1 MNKKI
6 LQLVIRYWDWVNT
19 FSIRFKLTCAF
30 TILIFLML
38 ITGFTGYRGMKS
50 SGRAQDAM
58 TNQYLPLL
66 ISISRIQYLQS
77 EIKASQSGLLVNDY
91 VVEEKEYLIDII
103 QKYMKDLD
111 AELRVFDSIPKEP
124 EDIELGKSLQSAVKA
139 WKSSSDT
146 FIRLVQDRISMTEKG
161 VKENDP
167 SATSLDVTIME
178 SYNTDVLYAFV
189 RCANGVQSILD
200 LENNH
205 IKTQDSISDNTL
217 KSSVIILI
225 IILVTGFLISILV
238 AFWMATNMDMIVTSI
253 VAQVNDIVKDTLEGK
268 LDSRVDLQKTNFQF
282 REITAGINTILDTL
296 ISPIKMA
303 ANHVDRISKGD
314 IPPLISNDYYGDFND
329 IKNNLNMLIQ
339 SNNEIAEKA
348 RMIADGDLTIEL
360 KKRSGN
366 DALIESI
373 SEMIRSIS
381 VTISDFST
389 AAENISSSSQQ
400 MSSTAQMMSQ
410 GATEQA
416 SSAEEVSS
424 SMEEMS
430 ANIQQNTENAQQTQK
445 ISMKAAEGI
454 KKINTASDQVV
465 KYMEEIADKVSIIGD
480 IARNTN
486 ILALNAAVEAAR
498 AGEHG
503 RGFAV
508 VASEVRKLAER
519 SQAAAVEIEALTQTS
534 VAATEESSRLL
545 TEIAPEIEKTSKLV
559 QEIATASLEQ
569 NAGADQVNNA
579 IQQLNQITQQNAAA
593 SEEVATSSEELSGQ
607 ADQLLEKIGYFKLPE
622 ELKFS
627 GESKARPSVVTREKI
642 FSKPG
647 EDEKNT
653 VVRKSKSVK
662 TGFNFNLD
670 RGDAIDNE
678 YEKF

>member
-1 MNKKI
+1 MNKLISQIVKNVRER
-6 LQLVIRYWDWVNT
+6 LSKL
-19 FSIRFKLTCAF
+19 SIRLKLTIAF
-30 TILIFLML
+30 AILIFLLL
-38 ITGFTGYRGMKS
+38 ITSFTGYRGMKS
-50 SGRAQDAM
+50 TSRAQDAM
-58 TNQYLPLL
+58 ANQYLPSL

-77 EIKASQSGLLVNDY
+77 EIKANQSGLLVNDY

-103 QKYMKDLD
+103 QKLTKDLE
-111 AELRVFDSIPKEP
+111 AEMMVFDSIPKET
-124 EDIELGKSLQSAVKA
+124 EDKELWTSLQSAIKE
-139 WKSSSDT
+139 WKSSGET
-146 FIRLVQDRISMTEKG
+146 FIKLVEDRIAMIESG
-161 VKENDP
+161 VKANDP
-167 SATSLDVTIME
+167 SATALDVTIME
-178 SYNTDVLYAFV
+178 SYNTDVLNAFV
-189 RCANGVQSILD
+189 QCANSVQSILD
-200 LENNH
+200 LQNNH
-205 IKTQDSISDNTL
+205 IKTQDAFSKSEV

-225 IILVTGFLISILV
+225 LTSLIGFILSIFIAYWIANNISTIIS
-238 AFWMATNMDMIVTSI
+238 SI
-253 VAQVNDIVKDTLEGK
+253 VSQTDDIVKDTIDGK
-268 LDSRVDLQKTNFQF
+268 LNSRADAEKTNFEF
-282 REITAGINTILDTL
+282 RKITVGINTILDEL
-296 ISPIKMA
+296 IRPVKMA
-303 ANHVDRISKGD
+303 ANHVERISKGD
-314 IPPLISNDYYGDFND
+314 IPPVITNNYNGDFND
-329 IKNNLNMLIQ
+329 IKNNLNMLIE

-348 RMIADGDLTIEL
+348 RMIADGDLTVEL
-360 KKRSGN
+360 NKRSDN
-366 DALIESI
+366 DSLIESL
-373 SEMIRSIS
+373 STMIKSIA
-381 VTISDFST
+381 VTISDFSN

-445 ISMKAAEGI
+445 ISQKAAEGI
-454 KKINTASDQVV
+454 KKINAASDQVV
-465 KYMEEIADKVSIIGD
+465 KYMEEIAEKVSIIGD

-519 SQAAAVEIEALTQTS
+519 SQAAAVEIDALTQTS
-534 VAATEESSRLL
+534 VAATEESSKLL
-545 TEIAPEIEKTSKLV
+545 TEIVPEIENTSKLV

-607 ADQLLEKIGYFKLPE
+607 ADQLLEKIGYFKLPD
-622 ELKFS
+622 ELKYSF
-627 GESKARPSVVTREKI
+627 ETKPKPSVVTREKI
-642 FSKPG
+642 FTKPEEEEKKKVSK
-647 EDEKNT
+647 
-653 VVRKSKSVK
+653 KSKSLK

-670 RGDAIDNE
+670 KGDTIDNE